1 MRSTPCHRRQRVG
14 TTTTGEGAEVSGSG
28 EIGVVI
34 VEDHDLV
41 RQGLRALLERDP
53 GITVVG
59 EARHVAEAIEVVVES
74 EPQVVLLDLRLGQE
88 DGAEVSR
95 RLREEAPDVRVLVL
109 SAHERSSDLR
119 AAMAAG
125 AAGYLLKRTS
135 PDLLLESVRRVAEGE
150 RVIDQAFVPFLV
162 GLPSERGDTRDLSPR
177 EQQVLAL
184 VAEGLPNRLIAE
196 RLGISQSTAQ
206 THMENLF
213 RKFDCHDRTELVAKA
228 FRQDFLE

>member
-1 MRSTPCHRRQRVG
+1 VDTASQR
-14 TTTTGEGAEVSGSG
+14 EGDEVPGNG
-28 EIGVVI
+28 VIGVVI

-53 GITVVG
+53 AIAVVG
-59 EARHVAEAIEVVVES
+59 EARNVQEALQVVAGS
-74 EPQVVLLDLRLGQE
+74 RPQVVLLDLRLGDE

-95 RLREEAPDVRVLVL
+95 LLRDSAPEVHVLVL

-125 AAGYLLKRTS
+125 ATGYLLKRTS
-135 PDLLLESVRRVAEGE
+135 PELLLESVRRVASGE

>member
-1 MRSTPCHRRQRVG
+1 M
-14 TTTTGEGAEVSGSG
+14 SG
-28 EIGVVI
+28 IGGIDVVI

-53 GITVVG
+53 AISVVG
-59 EARHVAEAIEVVVES
+59 EARHVEEAISVVADS
-74 EPQVVLLDLRLGQE
+74 SPQVVLLDLRLGAE

-95 RLREEAPDVRVLVL
+95 RLREQAPDVRVLIL

-135 PDLLLESVRRVAEGE
+135 PELLLQSVRRVAEGE

-162 GLPSERGDTRDLSPR
+162 GLPAERGDARDLSPR

-228 FRQDFLE
+228 FRRDLLE